1 MEYLKDIKLD
11 TDEYGDRL
19 AHQQVLNLENKL
31 LSVYKAVKKLI
42 TELEG
47 AENAHEKTVWV
58 INSYLDYLKNLQLPD
73 IKVQDN
79 CLKPVHGKA
88 VLWMD
93 LIYFLNKLSAEDM
106 ELFEILE
113 KIKKSYT

>member
-79 CLKPVHGKA
+79 CLKEK
-88 VLWMD
+88 LNFINLLRM
-93 LIYFLNKLSAEDM
+93 IKIFLLKERSTV
-106 ELFEILE
+106 F
-113 KIKKSYT
+113 IKQIMTETV